1 MATVDKTPSV
11 SEDKSVMYVAAG
23 FIGLGVIIVVAAHL
37 FGLI

>member
-1 MATVDKTPSV
+1 MTTLDKNPSV

-23 FIGLGVIIVVAAHL
+23 FIGIGIIVVIAANL